1 MLTEADL
8 VRAANDTGF
17 QVEPPA
23 SRAALESAQRAEASW
38 AGHQGGGRW
47 QTLGSAR
54 DSQRSRS

>member
-54 DSQRSRS
+54 E